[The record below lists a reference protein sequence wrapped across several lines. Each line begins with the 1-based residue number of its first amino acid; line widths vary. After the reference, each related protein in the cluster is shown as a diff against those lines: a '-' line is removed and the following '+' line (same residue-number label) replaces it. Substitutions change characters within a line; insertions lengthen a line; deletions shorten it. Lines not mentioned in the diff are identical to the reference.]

1 MADSYTSNLNLTK
14 PEVGASR
21 DTWGTK
27 LNSDLDTLDALFTAN
42 GTGTS
47 IGLNVGAGK
56 TISVAG
62 TLTVTGTATLPAAAT
77 AGGATV
83 VTTSGT
89 QTLTN
94 KTLTSPTLTTPALG
108 TPSAVVLTNATGLPL
123 NTGVVNT
130 LAVDN
135 GGTGAVNAAN
145 ARSNLGA
152 AASAT
157 TISAGTGLSGG
168 GDLSANRTI
177 SLANTA
183 VSAGSYTTANITVDA
198 QGRITAASN
207 GSSGVTSL
215 AAGNGI
221 AVSGSTGAVTVSQ
234 DIYTGSTVANATYPI
249 GTTIYVFD
257 GNSAGPP
264 DVNESL
270 TVWSPG
276 SNAKRFS
283 NASTGTGSVT
293 LTGTWRSRGA
303 HGTSPDLYFLMQR
316 TA

>member
-1 MADSYTSNLNLTK
+1 MADSFTSNLNLTK

-27 LNSDLDTLDALFTAN
+27 INSDLDTIDALFTAN
-42 GTGTS
+42 GTGSS

-77 AGGATV
+77 AGGATI
-83 VTTSGT
+83 VTTTGT

-94 KTLTSPTLTTPALG
+94 KTLTAPALG
-108 TPSAVVLTNATGLPL
+108 TPTSVVLTNATGLPL

-130 LAVDN
+130 LAIDN

-183 VSAGSYTTANITVDA
+183 VSAGSYTLANITVDA
-198 QGRITAASN
+198 QGRITSASN
-207 GSSGVTSL
+207 GSSGGVTSL

-234 DIYTGSTVANATYPI
+234 DIYTGTTVANATYPI
-249 GTTIYVFD
+249 GSYVFVHD
-257 GNSAGPP
+257 VASTGPYTVNST
-264 DVNESL
+264 L
-270 TVWSPG
+270 TIWSPG
-276 SNAKRFS
+276 VNEFRFG
-283 NASTGTGSVT
+283 STGTGGSSVA
-293 LTGTWRSRGA
+293 LTGTWRVRGNNS
-303 HGTSPDLYFLMQR
+303 TSGDGQFLAQR

>member
-1 MADSYTSNLNLTK
+1 MADSFTSNLNLTK

-27 LNSDLDTLDALFTAN
+27 INSDLDTIDALFTAN
-42 GTGTS
+42 GTGSS

-77 AGGATV
+77 AGGATI
-83 VTTSGT
+83 VTTTGT

-94 KTLTSPTLTTPALG
+94 KTLTAPALG
-108 TPSAVVLTNATGLPL
+108 TPSSVVLTNATGLPL

-130 LAVDN
+130 LAIDN

-152 AASAT
+152 AASSI

-183 VSAGSYTTANITVDA
+183 VSAGSYTSANITVDA
-198 QGRITAASN
+198 QGRITSASN
-207 GSSGVTSL
+207 GGGGGVTSL

-221 AVSGSTGAVTVSQ
+221 TVSGSTGAVTVSQ
-234 DIYTGSTVANATYPI
+234 DIYTGTTANNSSYPI
-249 GTTIYVFD
+249 GSYVSVYDFASSGTPNVNTSVTVYSPVSSGGGRF
-257 GNSAGPP
+257 GNISQ
-264 DVNESL
+264 
-270 TVWSPG
+270 G
-276 SNAKRFS
+276 S
-283 NASTGTGSVT
+283 GSVA
-293 LTGTWRSRGA
+293 LTGTWRARGQS
-303 HGTSPDLYFLMQR
+303 GQDTEVLFTVQR

>member
-1 MADSYTSNLNLTK
+1 MADSFTSNLNLTK

-27 LNSDLDTLDALFTAN
+27 INSDLDTIDALFTAN
-42 GTGTS
+42 GTGSS

-62 TLTVTGTATLPAAAT
+62 TLTVTGTATLPTAAT
-77 AGGATV
+77 AGGATI
-83 VTTSGT
+83 VTTTGT

-94 KTLTSPTLTTPALG
+94 KTLTAPALG
-108 TPSAVVLTNATGLPL
+108 TPTSVVLTNATGLPL

-130 LAVDN
+130 LAIDN

-152 AASAT
+152 AASSI

-183 VSAGSYTTANITVDA
+183 VSAGSYTSANITVDA
-198 QGRITAASN
+198 QGRITSASN
-207 GSSGVTSL
+207 GGGGGVTSL

-221 AVSGSTGAVTVSQ
+221 TVSGSTGAVTVSQ
-234 DIYTGSTVANATYPI
+234 DIYTGSTSTNTSFPIGSYVLLTTTDTFDANSTTTIYLGASSNNATYITVP
-249 GTTIYVFD
+249 VF
-257 GNSAGPP
+257 SA
-264 DVNESL
+264 
-270 TVWSPG
+270 
-276 SNAKRFS
+276 
-283 NASTGTGSVT
+283 
-293 LTGTWRSRGA
+293 LTGTWRSRGR
-303 HGTSPDLYFLMQR
+303 TSSTTGGDYYQYIYQR